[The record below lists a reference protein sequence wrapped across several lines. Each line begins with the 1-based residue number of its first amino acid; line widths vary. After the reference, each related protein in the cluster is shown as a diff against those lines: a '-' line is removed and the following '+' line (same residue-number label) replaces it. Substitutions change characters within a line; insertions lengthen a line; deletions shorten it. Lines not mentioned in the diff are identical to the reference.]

1 MILTKE
7 EIVHALADYLRISRA
22 AALILIES
30 MKVMIDAVEKG
41 RQEIYFPKDTPQN
54 VQDDIL
60 KRYALIE
67 TDKLKKKENPVEIIE
82 KKNLTGTDQNKIFEI
97 LMTERKKNIKHS
109 SLRLKTLVPGYTINQ
124 YSNVISRFSYHMK
137 NKTALHI

>member
-7 EIVHALADYLRISRA
+7 EIVHALADYMRISRA

-30 MKVMIDAVEKG
+30 IKVMIDAVEKG

-60 KRYALIE
+60 KGYASVE
-67 TDKLKKKENPVEIIE
+67 TDKLKKKGNPVEIIE
-82 KKNLTGTDQNKIFEI
+82 RKNLTGTDQNKIFEI

-109 SLRLKTLVPGYTINQ
+109 SLRLKTLVPCYTINQ